1 MKDKYRRF
9 ILVPGAFN
17 PPTIAH
23 AQIGNLLDKL
33 YPKSSVV
40 FLPSRDEYITGWKH
54 QTKPIPYDDRCELL
68 GFAVDN
74 FRMGICTVERDTVV
88 TGKTYDVVSWF
99 KSHFKGY
106 EVVICLGED
115 KLKELPRWYKYEKL
129 VSENKFIIMTR
140 DKSRDTFPLELLPY
154 MNNFE
159 FLDFDYPD
167 ISSTKIREAYLSGQL
182 DTVREFIPQ
191 DVYKYLQTH
200 KDLFK
205 EVDTNV

>member
-1 MKDKYRRF
+1 MG
-9 ILVPGAFN
+9 L
-17 PPTIAH
+17 
-23 AQIGNLLDKL
+23 
-33 YPKSSVV
+33 
-40 FLPSRDEYITGWKH
+40 
-54 QTKPIPYDDRCELL
+54 
-68 GFAVDN
+68 AVDN
-74 FRMGICTVERDTVV
+74 FRIGICTVERDTVV
-88 TGKTYDVVSWF
+88 TGRTYDVVSWF

-115 KLKELPRWYKYEKL
+115 KLKELPRWYNCEKL

-140 DKSRDTFPLELLPY
+140 DKSRDTFPLELLPHAD
-154 MNNFE
+154 NFE

-167 ISSTKIREAYLSGQL
+167 ISSTKIREAYLPGQL

-191 DVYKYLQTH
+191 NVYKYLQTH